1 MVSVGASNVEHRD
14 WEPVKAKAECALA
27 AHRPVDLPAESGD
40 EGKPVQ
46 NGASGLGSLPSMQ
59 FGVTGKGRGGNSAGM
74 LEMEPPRSTVGKQP
88 KRSEGV
94 MPGESEKKTMG
105 PVGNLKDDDDK
116 SGDSLQRALEGE
128 MVDLLRQQNSVLL
141 EEVANLR
148 LLLEKSAAK
157 ADSGVSSSP
166 WSQLGDT
173 ASGHSNG
180 TGGKTQKNDRQGR
193 SGSRTPRARVR
204 ETALSPE
211 KGGRKDP
218 SKYTLNGTR
227 VPDGPPPENH
237 EDPPVPPHLCLFW
250 KMQSMWGMINF
261 NNSVLSVGFKM
272 MLWICMTLVSPSPKP
287 RMGTP
292 SGGRWMKGM
301 KFSRHGRPNKCGLK

>member
-1 MVSVGASNVEHRD
+1 MG
-14 WEPVKAKAECALA
+14 ALA
-27 AHRPVDLPAESGD
+27 ANRPVDLPAESGD

-59 FGVTGKGRGGNSAGM
+59 FGVTGKGRGGTSASM
-74 LEMEPPRSTVGKQP
+74 LEIEPPRPTVGKQP

-94 MPGESEKKTMG
+94 MPSESEKKTMG
-105 PVGNLKDDDDK
+105 PVGNLQDDDDK

-148 LLLEKSAAK
+148 RLLGKSAAK

-180 TGGKTQKNDRQGR
+180 TDGKTQKDRQGR

-204 ETALSPE
+204 DS
-211 KGGRKDP
+211 
-218 SKYTLNGTR
+218 N
-227 VPDGPPPENH
+227 
-237 EDPPVPPHLCLFW
+237 
-250 KMQSMWGMINF
+250 QS
-261 NNSVLSVGFKM
+261 
-272 MLWICMTLVSPSPKP
+272 
-287 RMGTP
+287 
-292 SGGRWMKGM
+292 
-301 KFSRHGRPNKCGLK
+301 